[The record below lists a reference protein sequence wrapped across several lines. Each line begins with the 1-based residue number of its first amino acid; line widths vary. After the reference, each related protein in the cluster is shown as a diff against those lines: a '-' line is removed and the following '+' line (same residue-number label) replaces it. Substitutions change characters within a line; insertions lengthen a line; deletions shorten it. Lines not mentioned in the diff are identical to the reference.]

1 MIKKKG
7 FTLIELI
14 IYVGILGVVSLIIV
28 NFFGVFGRTRAQN
41 EARTEVEDN
50 LRLAIEKI
58 SRDVRIASA
67 ISLPAAGGQ
76 SSTLGI
82 TIGGVSTT
90 YQISGQG
97 ILQRVSGGTVLD
109 ITSNKVVVAN
119 NSDNFVRTDNSGG
132 NIRSITLQVN
142 LLISYASQGRPDF
155 IYSNTGK
162 TAITIR

>member
-1 MIKKKG
+1 MKRG

-14 IYVGILGVVSLIIV
+14 IYIGILGVVSLIIV

-41 EARTEVEDN
+41 EARSEVEDN

-58 SRDVRIASA
+58 TRDVRIASA
-67 ISLPAAGGQ
+67 ISVPSAGSG
-76 SSTLGI
+76 SSSLNI
-82 TIGGVSTT
+82 TVGGVSTT

-97 ILQRVSGGTVLD
+97 ILQRVSGGSSLD
-109 ITSNKVVVAN
+109 ITSNKVSVAN
-119 NSDNFVRTDNSGG
+119 NSDNFVRTDNASG
-132 NIRSITLQVN
+132 NLRTTALQVN
-142 LLISYASQGRPDF
+142 LLISYASSGRPDY